1 MSPDSFL
8 ARALLA
14 SGMLTRAQL
23 EIALKWLEEA
33 PQGGLGDLLCTN
45 GVIPRA
51 LYEAL
56 MRFYKKDNT
65 RVAPATGNRDK
76 GVREAQLFCL
86 VAIREKEVTIEQ
98 LKDAVDQ
105 WVRLE
110 GMGKPRP
117 IQDILMEKG
126 YLDLVRGRGVLEK
139 TKESTLACGSCG
151 EVDFLYKVNGAP
163 FTCDKCRQPL
173 VPTRV
178 KGGAPTAPVDA
189 MAGKVFGGCRIEEK
203 IGSGRWSVVYRGLM
217 PAQNRAA
224 AVKIFASETPEAA
237 VRRYLENSV
246 KAMPLSHSGL
256 VSVIGAGA
264 TDGRGWIVTELV
276 TDGRIWPPRE
286 KMNWNRLCKVGI
298 ELSRALAVIHAN
310 GLRHGDV
317 RPSSVF
323 VRESGAKLAD
333 FGLAHDSTLGTPCD
347 PLVTAP
353 EIWKNEPFDGKADL
367 YALGVTLYVF
377 AAGRPPFEET
387 DPRLLEMAHRS
398 TVPKPPGAWNLELPR
413 AISAIVLKLLEKDP
427 ANRYGFAEEVA
438 RDFEAVLKGETPSAA
453 GGQEGR
459 TCQFCKTPNPASEQK
474 CVVCGKPLSSSAE
487 KLLLDDEFLCP
498 KCERPIDASTQEC
511 KCGYRP
517 CKKCHKNDS
526 DPETG
531 YCNVCMSPEAQA
543 EFKRKKAMQD
553 RFRKKPTLGVRP
565 GAPAS
570 GVLKAPPPRTGS
582 QAPAVAGGLKPPPP
596 QAGSRP
602 PAVAGGLKVPPPQAG
617 SKPPAVAGGLKPPP
631 PKVAG
636 PSLSDD
642 ELDFDNLPP
651 PDRAPAPAANHEEE
665 EADLD
670 FDTLPPPPAQAG
682 EAPPSNDDLLDEG
695 PPPPKKP
702 PQVPPPRPRGGI
714 MDRRRRG

>member
-56 MRFYKKDNT
+56 MRFYKKDTT

-76 GVREAQLFCL
+76 GIREAQLFCL
-86 VAIREKEVTIEQ
+86 VAVREKEVTVEQ
-98 LKDAVDQ
+98 LRDAVDQ

-117 IQDILMEKG
+117 IGDVMMEKG
-126 YLDLVRGRGVLEK
+126 YLDLIRSRAMMEK
-139 TKESTLACGSCG
+139 TKESTLACSSCG
-151 EVDFLYKVNGAP
+151 EVDFLYKVTGAP
-163 FTCDKCRQPL
+163 FTCDRCRQPL

-178 KGGAPTAPVDA
+178 KGGAPSAPSDA
-189 MAGKVFGGCRIEEK
+189 MVGKTFGGCRLDEK
-203 IGSGRWSVVYRGLM
+203 IGAGRWTVVYKGLI
-217 PAQNRAA
+217 PSQNRP
-224 AVKIFASETPEAA
+224 AVVKLFSADTPAGALE
-237 VRRYLENSV
+237 RYVVNAR
-246 KAMPLSHSGL
+246 KAIPLSHAGL
-256 VSVIGAGA
+256 VAVIDAGV
-264 TDGRGWIVTELV
+264 TDGRGWIVMEHV
-276 TDGRIWPPRE
+276 ADGRVWPARE

-310 GLRHGDV
+310 GLVHGDV

-323 VRESGAKLAD
+323 VRESGAKLSD
-333 FGLAHDSTLGTPCD
+333 FGQAHDGTLGVPCD

-353 EIWKNEPFDGKADL
+353 ELWKSEPFDNKADL
-367 YALGVTLYVF
+367 YALGVTLYCF

-413 AISAIVLKLLEKDP
+413 ALSAIITKLLEKDP
-427 ANRYGFAEEVA
+427 ATRYGFAEEVA
-438 RDFEAVLKGETPSAA
+438 RDFEAVLRGETPAAA
-453 GGQEGR
+453 GSQEGR
-459 TCQFCKTPNPASEQK
+459 TCQFCKTPNPATEQK
-474 CVVCGKPLSSSAE
+474 CIVCGKPLSSSAE
-487 KLLLDDEFLCP
+487 KLLLDSEFLCP
-498 KCERPIDASTQEC
+498 KCERPIDEDTVAC
-511 KCGYRP
+511 HCGYRP

-531 YCNVCMSPEAQA
+531 YCNECMSPEAQA
-543 EFKRKKAMQD
+543 EMKRKKAQQD
-553 RFRKKPTLGVRP
+553 RFRKKPTLGARP
-565 GAPAS
+565 GGPAS
-570 GVLKAPPPRTGS
+570 GVLKPPPPPSGVR
-582 QAPAVAGGLKPPPP
+582 LKPPPP
-596 QAGSRP
+596 KTGSSV
-602 PAVAGGLKVPPPQAG
+602 PAVAGLKPAPPQAG
-617 SKPPAVAGGLKPPP
+617 SKPPALKPPP
-631 PKVAG
+631 PKVGG

-651 PDRAPAPAANHEEE
+651 PADDDAGADPIFEGPPAQAAPPAA
-665 EADLD
+665 AADDLD
-670 FDTLPPPPAQAG
+670 FDALPPPPAKS
-682 EAPPSNDDLLDEG
+682 SNDDLLGDDPPPRKPPPG
-695 PPPPKKP
+695 PPPKPK
-702 PQVPPPRPRGGI
+702 GL
-714 MDRRRRG
+714 MDRHRRR

>member
-98 LKDAVDQ
+98 MRDAVDQ

-178 KGGAPTAPVDA
+178 KGGAPTAPVDS
-189 MAGKVFGGCRIEEK
+189 MAGKVFGGCRLEEK
-203 IGSGRWSVVYRGLM
+203 IGSGRWTVVYKGLI
-217 PAQNRAA
+217 PAQNRPA
-224 AVKIFASETPEAA
+224 AVKLFAPETPGAA
-237 VRRYLENSV
+237 MQRYVTNAR

-256 VSVIGAGA
+256 VSVIDAGISE
-264 TDGRGWIVTELV
+264 GRGYIVTELV
-276 TDGRIWPPRE
+276 TEGRIWPPRE
-286 KMNWNRLCKVGI
+286 KMNWNRLCKAGI
-298 ELSRALAVIHAN
+298 ELARGLAVIHAN
-310 GLRHGDV
+310 GLLHGDV

-323 VRESGAKLAD
+323 VKESGARLAD

-347 PLVTAP
+347 QLVTAP
-353 EIWKNEPFDGKADL
+353 EIWKNEPFDSKADL

-387 DPRLLEMAHRS
+387 DPRLIEIAHRS
-398 TVPKPPGAWNLELPR
+398 TAPKPPGAYNLELPR
-413 AISAIVLKLLEKDP
+413 AISAIILKLLEKDP

-438 RDFEAVLKGETPSAA
+438 RDFEAVLKGETPAAA

-459 TCQFCKTPNPASEQK
+459 LCQFCKTPNPASEQK
-474 CVVCGKPLSSSAE
+474 CVVCGKPLSSSAD

-498 KCERPIDASTQEC
+498 KCERPIDETTVEC

-517 CKKCHKNDS
+517 CKKCHKNDA
-526 DPETG
+526 DAETG
-531 YCNVCMSPEAQA
+531 YCNACMSPEAQA

-553 RFRKKPTLGVRP
+553 RFRKKPTLGTRP

-570 GVLKAPPPRTGS
+570 GVLKAPPPRADAPAASGGLKPPP
-582 QAPAVAGGLKPPPP
+582 PAVAAGLKPPPP

-602 PAVAGGLKVPPPQAG
+602 PAVAGGLK
-617 SKPPAVAGGLKPPP
+617 PPP
-631 PKVAG
+631 PKAG
-636 PSLSDD
+636 GPVLSDD

-651 PDRAPAPAANHEEE
+651 PDRAPAPPAADNEEE
-665 EADLD
+665 SDLD
-670 FDTLPPPPAQAG
+670 FDSLPPPPARPG
-682 EAPPSNDDLLDEG
+682 NAPASDDDLLGDK
-695 PPPPKKP
+695 PPPAKP
-702 PQVPPPRPRGGI
+702 PPPPRPKGGL